1 MQIYKKIP
9 KLKNINLGIN
19 TFYTRLLVV
28 VGAPMVKLLEP
39 NPINL
44 IEPLPNKI
52 LMYLSY
58 TMMVSHFLLPLRLS
72 SHSDSYEIL

>member
-9 KLKNINLGIN
+9 KFKNINLGIN

-52 LMYLSY
+52 LM
-58 TMMVSHFLLPLRLS
+58 
-72 SHSDSYEIL
+72 